1 MADAELDDQN
11 ASGDDATAIADQK
24 VINEEYKIWKKNVP
38 FLYDMLYARALKWP
52 TLTAQ
57 WFPDVKELDGKQE
70 HRLLIGTN
78 TSGQEQN
85 TLQIAKVQIPDLSK
99 IDIKQWSEQ
108 SNEIGGHGSGS
119 GKDKFG
125 WDVCHEILHPGEI
138 NKARYMPQNPD
149 IIATWSPEDG
159 VLVWDRTKHPMRPKD
174 STIRPELKLPEHK
187 SEGFG
192 LSWNAL
198 TQGQLATASEDGTVK
213 LWDVNSKVSDDNV
226 LQSLS
231 TWTHHSGVV
240 NDVQHHPQHHA
251 WFATA
256 SDDLS
261 FAICDPR
268 KSDGREA
275 LMKKVAHTDAVNCVA
290 IHPKWEYI
298 VATGS
303 ADKNIAIWDLR
314 CLDKKVH
321 GIEAHADAV
330 IQLSWHPQEPAILT
344 SGSYDRR
351 INMYDLSRVGEEQ
364 SEEEA
369 EEGPPE
375 LLFMHGGFTN
385 RVTEFDWNPN
395 KPWVMLA
402 AGEDNQLQIVRPGRA
417 LVNVP
422 PKKTDQLKRQLKR
435 QLNRQLKRQLNR
447 QLKRQLKRRLKQQ
460 LKQQLKDQL
469 KRQLKKSLN
478 KRQLKDR
485 LKGQLED
492 RLKNPSKAK

>member
-1 MADAELDDQN
+1 MADVEMDDQN
-11 ASGDDATAIADQK
+11 TSGDDATSIADQK

-57 WFPDVKELDGKQE
+57 WFPDVKENEGKQE

-85 TLQIAKVQIPDLSK
+85 SLQFAKVQIPDLSK
-99 IDIKQWSEQ
+99 FDMEQWSDQ
-108 SNEIGGHGSGS
+108 SNEIGGHGSG
-119 GKDKFG
+119 KDKFG
-125 WDVCHEILHPGEI
+125 WDLYHEILHPGEI

-149 IIATWSPEDG
+149 VIATWSPEDG
-159 VLVWDRTKHPMRPKD
+159 VLVWDRTKHPLKPKD
-174 STIRPELKLPEHK
+174 STIRPNLKLPEHK

-198 TQGQLATASEDGTVK
+198 KEGQLATASEDSTVK
-213 LWDVNSKVSDDNV
+213 LWDINSKASDDIV
-226 LQSLS
+226 LRSLS
-231 TWTHHSGVV
+231 TWTHHTGVV

-268 KSDGREA
+268 KSDGKEA

-321 GIEAHADAV
+321 GIEAHGDAV

-395 KPWVMLA
+395 DSWVMLA

-422 PKKTDQLKRQLKR
+422 PKKTVTMGEVE
-435 QLNRQLKRQLNR
+435 NT
-447 QLKRQLKRRLKQQ
+447 
-460 LKQQLKDQL
+460 
-469 KRQLKKSLN
+469 
-478 KRQLKDR
+478 
-485 LKGQLED
+485 
-492 RLKNPSKAK
+492 